1 MSEENKSTSRRH
13 FLKKTALGSV
23 ALTSPVQAVQTALTA
38 DRLKILA
45 ALGDTL
51 IPSAPGKPGFRSL
64 ERHGITAETN
74 KGLRALEDELFD
86 EFNQAARWFFQD
98 RTFLELGEEER
109 AQFLRKVIDGE
120 EFGDKTHH
128 GRVRRLYRL
137 ARIAVFRV
145 FYSNFPDHKIVRSS
159 QGAPLLK
166 SGDLHQITLPATP
179 DLITGWDIAGYR
191 GPLTWEQEE
200 RMRAEMRRVHWHD
213 DLEDLVVRYRPK
225 PSEE

>member
-1 MSEENKSTSRRH
+1 MSKENKHTSRRH

-23 ALTSPVQAVQTALTA
+23 ALTSPVQTAQTAMTA
-38 DRLKILA
+38 DRLQVLA

-51 IPSAPGKPGFRSL
+51 IPSAPEKTGFRSL
-64 ERHGITAETN
+64 EPHGITAETN

-86 EFNQAARWFFQD
+86 EFNQAAGVFFQD
-98 RTFLELGEEER
+98 RSFLELGEQER

-120 EFGDKTHH
+120 EFADKTLHR
-128 GRVRRLYRL
+128 RVRRLYRL

-145 FYSNFPDHKIVRSS
+145 FYSNFPDHKILRNTRGV
-159 QGAPLLK
+159 PVLK
-166 SGDLHQITLPATP
+166 PGDLHQITVPDTP
-179 DLITGWDIAGYR
+179 DLTTGWDIAGYR

-200 RMRAEMRRVHWHD
+200 QKRAEMGRIHWHD

-225 PSEE
+225 PSQE

>member
-74 KGLRALEDELFD
+74 KGLH
-86 EFNQAARWFFQD
+86 
-98 RTFLELGEEER
+98 G
-109 AQFLRKVIDGE
+109 QFHDHFSRNSGIT
-120 EFGDKTHH
+120 THH
-128 GRVRRLYRL
+128 Y
-137 ARIAVFRV
+137 F
-145 FYSNFPDHKIVRSS
+145 
-159 QGAPLLK
+159 
-166 SGDLHQITLPATP
+166 
-179 DLITGWDIAGYR
+179 
-191 GPLTWEQEE
+191 
-200 RMRAEMRRVHWHD
+200 
-213 DLEDLVVRYRPK
+213 
-225 PSEE
+225 